1 MAPARSPEQRSRLR
15 LVVVVLVTAIAVA
28 LPAFAI
34 GRISVILASDPST
47 TSAEAGYAR
56 DMQTHHDQ
64 GVEMAMIIR
73 DRTDDE
79 AVRLLAYDI
88 ATTQGH
94 QSGQLYGWLTQWGL
108 PQAGS
113 EPPMAWMDEDGH
125 GHSDE
130 GAPMPGMATPAQL
143 AELRAASGVE
153 AERLFLRL
161 MIDHHVGAVEMSEAV
176 LARTSNPTVVSF
188 ARAVVTSQESEAALM
203 EDMLAERS

>member
-15 LVVVVLVTAIAVA
+15 LVLVALVTAVAVG
-28 LPAFAI
+28 LPAFSV
-34 GRISVILASDPST
+34 GRISVILASNPST

-64 GVEMAMIIR
+64 GVEMAMIVR

-108 PQAGS
+108 PQAAP
-113 EPPMAWMDEDGH
+113 EPPMAWMEDGDH
-125 GHSDE
+125 GHGGDD
-130 GAPMPGMATPAQL
+130 APMPGLATAEQL
-143 AELRAASGVE
+143 EELRAASGVE
-153 AERLFLRL
+153 AERVFLRL
-161 MIDHHVGAVEMSEAV
+161 MIAHHLGAVEMSEAV

-188 ARAVVTSQESEAALM
+188 ARAVVTSQESETDLM
-203 EDMLAERS
+203 DDMLAERS

>member
-1 MAPARSPEQRSRLR
+1 MAPARSPEQRSRIR
-15 LVVVVLVTAIAVA
+15 LVLVALVTAAAVA
-28 LPAFAI
+28 LPAFSI
-34 GRISVILASDPST
+34 GRLSVILASGPST

-64 GVEMAMIIR
+64 GVEMAMIVR

-88 ATTQGH
+88 ATTQAH

-113 EPPMAWMDEDGH
+113 EPPMAWMDEGGAHEHDGA
-125 GHSDE
+125 
-130 GAPMPGMATPAQL
+130 APMPGMATPEELEQ
-143 AELRAASGVE
+143 LRAAAGVD

-176 LARTSNPTVVSF
+176 LARTDDPTVQSF
-188 ARAVVTSQESEAALM
+188 ARAVVASQQSETALM
-203 EDMLAERS
+203 EDMLAERP